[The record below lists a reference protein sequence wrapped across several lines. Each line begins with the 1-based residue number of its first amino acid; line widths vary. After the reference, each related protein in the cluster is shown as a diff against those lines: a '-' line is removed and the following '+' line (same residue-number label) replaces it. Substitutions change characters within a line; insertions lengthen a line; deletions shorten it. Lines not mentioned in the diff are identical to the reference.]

1 MGEACLNLRHL
12 RLFVQICEMG
22 SLNRVAA
29 VLNVSQPAISAAIAG
44 IEGQFGAT
52 LLSRHAAGSQ
62 PTPAGKVLR
71 CRLDRMDK
79 QFTAAFGHA
88 LGAAAQ
94 RDAALVAKCLDRITL
109 RQINA
114 LVAVAGAGSI
124 TEAARRTDTSPGALH
139 RLLQGLQANIGRPI
153 FSRGP
158 AGVSPNAVGQALA
171 LRCRV
176 ALTEIDQARD
186 EMRELD
192 GRLEGRIKVA
202 CLPLARTLLLARA
215 INPLL
220 AAHPN
225 ARIEVADGSYELL
238 SQQLRAGACDILIGA
253 LRTGGD
259 LRGLRTEPL
268 FDDPYAV
275 VGRPGHPLLDLEH
288 GAGLDELAAMDWVAQ
303 RPGTPIRTAFDTL
316 FADLKTP
323 PRTST
328 ETSSL
333 VLTRAIVI
341 ESDRLA
347 LLSRRQIAIEEREG
361 ILCCIPVSA
370 DVANRISRR
379 TIGVTMRDDW
389 LPSRLQQSFLEHLR
403 VAGIEIDRD

>member
-1 MGEACLNLRHL
+1 MGETGLNLRHL

-29 VLNVSQPAISAAIAG
+29 QLNVSQPSISAAIAG
-44 IEGQFGAT
+44 IERQFGAT

-62 PTPAGKVLR
+62 PTPAGEVLR
-71 CRLDRMDK
+71 RRVGRMDQ
-79 QFTAAFGHA
+79 QFAAAFGQA
-88 LGAAAQ
+88 LGAASQ
-94 RDAALVAKCLDRITL
+94 RDATLTAKCLDRTTL

-114 LVAVAGAGSI
+114 LIALASAGSI
-124 TEAARRTDTSPGALH
+124 TEASRRGAISPGALH
-139 RLLQGLQANIGRPI
+139 RLLQGLQANIGRAI
-153 FSRGP
+153 FNRGP

-171 LRCRV
+171 LRCGI

-192 GRLEGRIKVA
+192 GRMEGRVKVA

-220 AAHPN
+220 TAHPN

-238 SQQLRAGACDILIGA
+238 SQQLREGACDILIGA
-253 LRTGGD
+253 LRTGSD

-275 VGRPGHPLLDLEH
+275 VGRPGHPLFDLGR
-288 GAGLDELAAMDWVAQ
+288 GADLGELAGMDWVAQ
-303 RPGTPIRTAFDTL
+303 RPGTPIRTAFDAL
-316 FADLKTP
+316 FAELAAP
-323 PRTST
+323 PRTSI

-361 ILCCIPVSA
+361 ILCRIPVSA
-370 DVANRISRR
+370 NVANRISRR
-379 TIGVTMRDDW
+379 TIGITMREDW
-389 LPSRLQQSFLEHLR
+389 LPSRLQHAFLEHLR
-403 VAGIEIDRD
+403 TASDAIAQD